1 LRYAA
6 FLRGINVSGHAVIR
20 MADLK
25 RAFERMGFVNVRTL
39 LASGNVI
46 FDSQRSD
53 RKLLTREIEAGLQ
66 ELKQDIRLIL
76 RSVDDLDALRQ
87 ADPFREIEVTPS
99 IRLYVTFLAARS
111 RPRSIS
117 VPYATAQNEFRIL
130 SATAED
136 VFSVLDLSKG
146 KGTPDA
152 MNVIEREYGSDVT
165 TRNWNTVL
173 KVLA

>member
-1 LRYAA
+1 LRFAA
-6 FLRGINVSGHAVIR
+6 FLRGINVGGHGAIR

-39 LASGNVI
+39 LTSGNVV

-53 RKLLTREIEAGLQ
+53 RKVLTREIEAGLQ
-66 ELKQDIRLIL
+66 ELKQDIRVIL
-76 RSVDDLDALRQ
+76 RSVDDLAALRQ
-87 ADPFREIEVTPS
+87 ADPFREIEVTPG
-99 IRLYVTFLAARS
+99 IRLYFTFLAARS
-111 RPRSIS
+111 RRRTITLPF
-117 VPYATAQNEFRIL
+117 ATAQNEFRIL
-130 SATAED
+130 SETAED